1 MSILVTVRSRQAFGG
16 VNRKQFQGMGKRW
29 EIVERKTCACLK
41 EAIDFVFSVLTE
53 HPDFSATLMQKRE

>member
-1 MSILVTVRSRQAFGG
+1 MSVLVTVRSRQAFGG
-16 VNRKQFQGMGKRW
+16 VDQGMGKRW
-29 EIVERKTCACLK
+29 EIVERKTCICLK